1 MNKKFITLNN
11 TYYLYQNEKS
21 IYTNIERIGN
31 LSNTYKGEA
40 SIQKNINDIT
50 ENEIINLTYRFN

>member
-21 IYTNIERIGN
+21 IYTTIERIGN

-50 ENEIINLTYRFN
+50 ENEIINLTYRN

>member
-1 MNKKFITLNN
+1 MRKQFKTINN

-21 IYTNIERIGN
+21 IYTTIEKIGN

-40 SIQKNINDIT
+40 CIQKNINDIT
-50 ENEIINLTYRFN
+50 EKEILNLTYRN